1 MKLSSHFENA
11 PHPQTQK
18 ARKKKNQQQK
28 SASHSPAQASK
39 HRKIYRSMLVA
50 AKLKTN
56 QLPILPREKPTKQ
69 KLKNRKDRSYGGR
82 TPPKKRST
90 PKKKSNGIFFQIKQ
104 NQNNNRLS
112 ESCSRTTHLNR
123 KQNDC
128 ANAETNQSWR
138 RAELLAPRRPAKK
151 AALFKGQGGRG
162 EREREREERRY
173 PPGLKQRGTTALGEN
188 TFP

>member
-18 ARKKKNQQQK
+18 AEKKKPTTKTTTTNK

-56 QLPILPREKPTKQ
+56 QLPILPWEKPTKQ

-82 TPPKKRST
+82 TPPKKEANQ
-90 PKKKSNGIFFQIKQ
+90 KKNLMEFF
-104 NQNNNRLS
+104 
-112 ESCSRTTHLNR
+112 
-123 KQNDC
+123 
-128 ANAETNQSWR
+128 
-138 RAELLAPRRPAKK
+138 
-151 AALFKGQGGRG
+151 FK
-162 EREREREERRY
+162 
-173 PPGLKQRGTTALGEN
+173 
-188 TFP
+188 